1 MYVDLRYGFWWRK
14 LPRTWR
20 LFDPMSFHGSFGLL
34 PVNHVGIQD
43 QQTGAVMEIGCSWVF
58 SRNLGLKKVA
68 QLLTITTNQVGVW
81 TKHLLKHQ
89 VEPSQKPKYQ
99 TYQPRLVSLVIR
111 WCFRTPRLEAKRG
124 GSTTAW
130 LYEAGRASH
139 RWLNITGVIWSNN
152 FFSDMYFA
160 GGTILWEI
168 GFWKLNPFYHV
179 RYC

>member
-1 MYVDLRYGFWWRK
+1 MAEASKNLEAFRPHELSRLIWAVASQSCRH
-14 LPRTWR
+14 PRSANWSSDGNWMQ
-20 LFDPMSFHGSFGLL
+20 LSFLQKSWFKKSCSITNNYYQPSRCL
-34 PVNHVGIQD
+34 N
-43 QQTGAVMEIGCSWVF
+43 QTP
-58 SRNLGLKKVA
+58 LK
-68 QLLTITTNQVGVW
+68 
-81 TKHLLKHQ
+81 KHQ

-111 WCFRTPRLEAKRG
+111 WCFQTPRLEAKRG

-130 LYEAGRASH
+130 LYEAGRACITDGWTSV
-139 RWLNITGVIWSNN
+139 TGVIWSNN